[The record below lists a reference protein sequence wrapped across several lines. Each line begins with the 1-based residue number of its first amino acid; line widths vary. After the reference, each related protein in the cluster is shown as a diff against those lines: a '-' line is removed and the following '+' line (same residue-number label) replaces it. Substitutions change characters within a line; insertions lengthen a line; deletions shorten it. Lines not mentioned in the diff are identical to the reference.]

1 LPLDTLSIGGT
12 RVEGL
17 SGRVSQS
24 IFSICQHSF
33 SFYIIVLGNDIK
45 ITSLYSSLRLSTKR
59 PHWCCSYRFEYCIVC
74 SYIANYACTSN
85 LLSYCVRS
93 IMLLR
98 MISLASGEKS
108 YCSKITL
115 GSLISSFL
123 NSGSLAALRST
134 SLIIS
139 ASFCC

>member
-1 LPLDTLSIGGT
+1 MVHRQKAYQDGLANPFFLFASIA
-12 RVEGL
+12 
-17 SGRVSQS
+17 
-24 IFSICQHSF
+24 
-33 SFYIIVLGNDIK
+33 FYIIVLGNDIK
-45 ITSLYSSLRLSTKR
+45 NNFPIPLAQVIYEKGCVGAVPTGLSI
-59 PHWCCSYRFEYCIVC
+59 CVVC
-74 SYIANYACTSN
+74 SYIANYAFTSN

-108 YCSKITL
+108 YCSKITF

>member
-1 LPLDTLSIGGT
+1 MFFVAVSIDA
-12 RVEGL
+12 V
-17 SGRVSQS
+17 
-24 IFSICQHSF
+24 FSI
-33 SFYIIVLGNDIK
+33 IVVALAVV
-45 ITSLYSSLRLSTKR
+45 
-59 PHWCCSYRFEYCIVC
+59 WEYVVC
-74 SYIANYACTSN
+74 SHIGSYAFTSR

-98 MISLASGEKS
+98 MISLASGETS
-108 YCSKITL
+108 YCSKIMS

-123 NSGSLAALRST
+123 NSGSLAALRRT

>member
-1 LPLDTLSIGGT
+1 MVHRQKAYQDRLANLFFFTVCQYSLSYYHHHH
-12 RVEGL
+12 V
-17 SGRVSQS
+17 V
-24 IFSICQHSF
+24 
-33 SFYIIVLGNDIK
+33 
-45 ITSLYSSLRLSTKR
+45 YS
-59 PHWCCSYRFEYCIVC
+59 H
-74 SYIANYACTSN
+74 IASCAFTFK

-98 MISLASGEKS
+98 MISLASLETS
-108 YCSKITL
+108 YCSKIMS

-123 NSGSLAALRST
+123 NSGSLAALRRT

>member
-1 LPLDTLSIGGT
+1 MVYRQKAYQD
-12 RVEGL
+12 GL
-17 SGRVSQS
+17 SQS
-24 IFSICQHSF
+24 NFFYLPDSF
-33 SFYIIVLGNDIK
+33 SF
-45 ITSLYSSLRLSTKR
+45 TLSFLVMRSNNFTIPLAQVIYEKAYWR
-59 PHWCCSYRFEYCIVC
+59 CSYRFEYCVVC
-74 SYIANYACTSN
+74 SRIANYAFTFN

-108 YCSKITL
+108 YCSKITF

-123 NSGSLAALRST
+123 NSGSLAALRSI

>member
-1 LPLDTLSIGGT
+1 MVHRQKAYQDGLANPFFLFASIAFLFT
-12 RVEGL
+12 
-17 SGRVSQS
+17 S
-24 IFSICQHSF
+24 SF
-33 SFYIIVLGNDIK
+33 LVMTSK
-45 ITSLYSSLRLSTKR
+45 ITSLYPSLRLSTKR
-59 PHWCCSYRFEYCIVC
+59 LRSCCSYRFEYCVVC
-74 SYIANYACTSN
+74 SYIANYAFTSN

-93 IMLLR
+93 IMLRR

-108 YCSKITL
+108 YCSKITF